1 MHYNIE
7 YRVIDMQIV
16 RYNAS
21 KKKKHRENIHRLFYI
36 QFLSF
41 KDAKSGNRVKYY
53 LKECMSNKN
62 LETAEN
68 INGIALV
75 FADHRPHQSMHNFHA
90 FSFAWCPT
98 FRYVE
103 LTI

>member
-1 MHYNIE
+1 
-7 YRVIDMQIV
+7 MQIV

-21 KKKKHRENIHRLFYI
+21 IKKKPQREYSQTILYTV
-36 QFLSF
+36 LSF

>member
-1 MHYNIE
+1 
-7 YRVIDMQIV
+7 
-16 RYNAS
+16 
-21 KKKKHRENIHRLFYI
+21 
-36 QFLSF
+36 
-41 KDAKSGNRVKYY
+41 
-53 LKECMSNKN
+53 MSNKN

-90 FSFAWCPT
+90 FLFAWCPT